1 MTHTEGKCK
10 VDIIWIQFCHHEFWS
25 RNDHWEIWQWLWMPL
40 SWSWILG
47 RVFCQSFLKDLAVQV
62 NHVSWPVQTWWDW
75 RLHWSSWLQSW
86 ANVGADMVGVEVEC
100 LPVCSGTGGG
110 GSGSA
115 SCSWSWL
122 DCFAWRMGQIQPF
135 SELPIWHWME
145 LWNPWVGSNQG
156 QS

>member
-100 LPVCSGTGGG
+100 LPVCFWYRWWWIWFSLLFLVMIGLFCMEDGTDP
-110 GSGSA
+110 A
-115 SCSWSWL
+115 IFRAPNLAL
-122 DCFAWRMGQIQPF
+122 DGAVESLGR
-135 SELPIWHWME
+135 E
-145 LWNPWVGSNQG
+145 
-156 QS
+156 